1 VGSNSPRR
9 PRHGRPHQCLFQL
22 ALGLTPPWRVE
33 KLEFDPA
40 RHRLDLYLDFERGSR
55 FACPECA
62 RAGCPVHDSTDKE
75 WRHLNFFQHEAYLHA
90 RVPRVRCEEH
100 GVLQVAVPWAREG
113 SGFTLLFEALAMLL
127 MREMPVTAAS
137 RIVAEQDTRLWRV
150 LLHYVAAARER
161 EDFAARSAA
170 LAMDNGAVPRP
181 PAPGGRWPG

>member
-1 VGSNSPRR
+1 MEDPTSA
-9 PRHGRPHQCLFQL
+9 LFQL

-90 RVPRVRCEEH
+90 RVPRVRCEDKAAKASE
-100 GVLQVAVPWAREG
+100 
-113 SGFTLLFEALAMLL
+113 T
-127 MREMPVTAAS
+127 AS
-137 RIVAEQDTRLWRV
+137 RSRPVSTR
-150 LLHYVAAARER
+150 ARAR
-161 EDFAARSAA
+161 NALTASSSSSDSSSRSALSKA
-170 LAMDNGAVPRP
+170 TLSGARPRLRNELAN
-181 PAPGGRWPG
+181 